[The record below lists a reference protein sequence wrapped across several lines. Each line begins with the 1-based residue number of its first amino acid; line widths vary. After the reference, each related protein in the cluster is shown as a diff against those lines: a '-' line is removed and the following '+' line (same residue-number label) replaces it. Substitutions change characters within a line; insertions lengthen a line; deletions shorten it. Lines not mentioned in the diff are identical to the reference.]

1 LRLSN
6 SSALLLLL
14 LGSLSIQAQEIDRG
28 YYMCPVRPGE
38 VNYLA
43 GTMGELRT
51 SHFHAGIDIKTS
63 GISGLKIYAAAD
75 GYIQRIKVSTSGY
88 GNALYLAHPN
98 GTYSVYGHLKEF
110 DKEIT
115 SYVREIQYKKKS
127 FAVDIS
133 VPKDKF
139 KFKKGDVIALS
150 GNSGSSSA
158 PHLHFEIRNNAHL
171 ALNPLTYGFEEIK
184 DTIPP
189 VLSQVAFVS
198 LDENSRVNG
207 MFGRFEFSVL
217 EKDGKYQLEVPVS
230 LMGKIGVEVYAYDRL
245 NGANNRNGV
254 VKQTLLFDFKPV
266 YKQFIDK
273 INFATSRNILAHM
286 NFKRL
291 KEGGRRFNKLY
302 VDDGNFLKYYEVG
315 PDKGVLNIQDPL
327 EHSID
332 VHLEDNYGNTRQYHL
347 DLNNEN
353 YSSSI
358 KNKNMFGLNEK
369 GYDLRGNMLE
379 LMSKE
384 GAKDCFA
391 RIYTSGEEKLVAHYN
406 NIENSYFYLWDV
418 KKGYPDSAIVC
429 GKKYLFN
436 FKKSIP
442 SNTASQYADK
452 NITLDFPR
460 YSLFDTLQLSYSKF
474 VNSERKNE
482 YFNFEHYDQPF
493 RKFASL
499 TIKPKFDYDKEHSF
513 LYTLD
518 SKSNKYFAG
527 GTWQG
532 DEIVLKT
539 RDLVKYTIAID
550 TIPPVIKHL
559 KSKVGKLKFSI
570 KDKMSGIGSYKAT
583 LDGEW
588 VLMNFD
594 SKYGRLWSDDQLDIE
609 GEFVLSVEDNSGNE
623 TKWKRNF

>member
-1 LRLSN
+1 MRLSN
-6 SSALLLLL
+6 LSALFFIL
-14 LGSLSIQAQEIDRG
+14 LGSLSIQAQKAERG

-43 GTMGELRT
+43 GTMGELRS

-63 GISGLKIYAAAD
+63 GISGLKIYAAAE

-88 GNALYLAHPN
+88 GNALYFAHPN

-110 DKEIT
+110 DKEIAA
-115 SYVREIQYKKKS
+115 YVRAVQYKKKS
-127 FAVDIS
+127 FSVDIS

-158 PHLHFEIRNNAHL
+158 PHLHFEIRNNDHL
-171 ALNPLTYGFEEIK
+171 ALNPLTFGFEEIK
-184 DTIPP
+184 DTRPP
-189 VLSQVAFVS
+189 ILSQVAFIT

-217 EKDGKYQLEVPVS
+217 EKDGKHQLEVPVT
-230 LMGKIGVEVYAYDRL
+230 LLGRIGVEVYAYDKL

-254 VKQTLLFDFKPV
+254 VKQTLLFDFQPV
-266 YKQFIDK
+266 YKQHIDK
-273 INFATSRNILAHM
+273 INFGTSRNILAHM

-315 PDKGVLNIQDPL
+315 PEKGVLKIEDPL

-347 DLNNEN
+347 ELNNEN
-353 YSSSI
+353 YSSST
-358 KNKNMFGLNEK
+358 KNKNMYGLK
-369 GYDLRGNMLE
+369 DKDYDLRGNILE
-379 LMSKE
+379 LMSRE
-384 GAKDCFA
+384 GSKDCFA
-391 RIYTSGEEKLVAHYN
+391 RIYNNGEEKLVAHYN
-406 NIENSYFYLWDV
+406 SVENSYFYLWDV
-418 KKGYPDSAIVC
+418 RKGYPDSAVVC

-436 FKKSIP
+436 FKKTIP
-442 SNTASQYADK
+442 PNAASQYSDGHMT
-452 NITLDFPR
+452 IDFPR

-474 VNSERKNE
+474 VNTERKSE

-493 RKFASL
+493 RKYASL
-499 TIKPKFDYDKEHSF
+499 TIKPTFEYDKEHSF

-518 SKSNKYFAG
+518 AKSNKYFAG

-532 DEIVLKT
+532 DEIMIKT
-539 RDLVKYTIAID
+539 RGLVKYTIAVD
-550 TIPPVIKHL
+550 TIPPLIKHL
-559 KSKVGKLKFSI
+559 KSKAGKLKFSL
-570 KDKMSGIGSYKAT
+570 KDKMSGVGSYEAN
-583 LDGEW
+583 LDGKW
-588 VLMNFD
+588 VMMHFD
-594 SKYGRLWSDDQLDIE
+594 PKYGLLWSDDQ
-609 GEFVLSVEDNSGNE
+609 VEVSGRFSLTVNDNSGNKTVWE
-623 TKWKRNF
+623 REL